1 MAGKKFFRPV
11 CVVFQ
16 RSSTTL
22 KIFLIAALLIST
34 VTLLTLR
41 GMLLAENEKADQLRQ
56 QAIALEQENEKLTRR
71 NAMLGSVESV
81 KELATELLGLVD
93 PDTVIFEPV
102 E

>member
-1 MAGKKFFRPV
+1 MAGKKRFRPV
-11 CVVFQ
+11 RVVFQ

-41 GMLLAENEKADQLRQ
+41 GMLLAEQQKAEALRQ
-56 QAIALEQENEKLTRR
+56 QAIALEQENEELSRK

-81 KELATELLGLVD
+81 KELAMELLGLVD

>member
-1 MAGKKFFRPV
+1 MAGKKRLRPIRIRFR
-11 CVVFQ
+11 
-16 RSSTTL
+16 RSSTML

-41 GMLLAENEKADQLRQ
+41 GVLLAEKQKAEELRQ
-56 QAIALEQENEKLTRR
+56 QAIALEQENDKLTRR
-71 NAMLGSVESV
+71 NTKLGSVESV
-81 KELATELLGLVD
+81 MELANDLLGLVD

>member
-1 MAGKKFFRPV
+1 MAGKKRFRPV
-11 CVVFQ
+11 RVVFQ

-41 GMLLAENEKADQLRQ
+41 GMLLAEQQKAEALRQ
-56 QAIALEQENEKLTRR
+56 QAIALEQENEELTRK

-81 KELATELLGLVD
+81 KELAMELLGLVD

>member
-11 CVVFQ
+11 RVVFR

-41 GMLLAENEKADQLRQ
+41 GMLLAENEKAEQLRQ

-93 PDTVIFEPV
+93 PDTIIFEPV

>member
-1 MAGKKFFRPV
+1 MAGKKLFRPIR
-11 CVVFQ
+11 VVFQ
-16 RSSTTL
+16 RSSTLL
-22 KIFLIAALLIST
+22 KLFLIAALLIST

-41 GMLLAENEKADQLRQ
+41 GVLLAEKQKTEELRQ
-56 QAIALEQENEKLTRR
+56 QAIVLEQENEKLTRR

-81 KELATELLGLVD
+81 MELARELLGLVD

>member
-11 CVVFQ
+11 RVVFR

-41 GMLLAENEKADQLRQ
+41 GILLAERQKAEQLRQ

-71 NAMLGSVESV
+71 SAMLGSVESV

>member
-1 MAGKKFFRPV
+1 MAGKNPFRRIR
-11 CVVFQ
+11 VVFQ

-22 KIFLIAALLIST
+22 KILLLAALVVCT

-41 GMLLAENEKADQLRQ
+41 FALLNEKDKAEELRQ
-56 QAIALEQENEKLTRR
+56 QAVALEQENQKLTRR
-71 NAMLGSVESV
+71 NALLGTVQSVQ
-81 KELATELLGLVD
+81 ELANELLDLVD

>member
-11 CVVFQ
+11 RVVFR

-41 GMLLAENEKADQLRQ
+41 GILLAERQKAEQLRQ
-56 QAIALEQENEKLTRR
+56 QAIALEQENDKLTRR
-71 NAMLGSVESV
+71 SAMLGSVESV

>member
-11 CVVFQ
+11 RVVFQ

-41 GMLLAENEKADQLRQ
+41 GMLLAENEKAEQLRQ